1 MTEECSTPH
10 DQQALKAGAHEL
22 QRAAGKVL
30 THACAA
36 EDPHT
41 LGVALAH
48 IEEAL
53 DRLSVGMLQAA
64 NAATMG
70 HGDSTDGGHLEPSAE
85 ALCFHL
91 RRTADRLREPQLACQ
106 SSRFWTRRLVASA
119 SSDHEARASGLPES
133 QPHPQPLAELHAVC
147 WPLGSLHGA
156 HTGRDW
162 SRAPMIALPRC
173 HHDATRA

>member
-1 MTEECSTPH
+1 MTTIGGMNDERSTPR

-30 THACAA
+30 THASAA
-36 EDPHT
+36 EDPET

-64 NAATMG
+64 NAVTMS
-70 HGDSTDGGHLEPSAE
+70 HADPPEESRLEPAAE

-91 RRTADRLREPQLACQ
+91 RRAADRLREPQLACQ
-106 SSRFWTRRLVASA
+106 SSRSWTRRMIASA
-119 SSDHEARASGLPES
+119 PPDRTGATGPYRAVG
-133 QPHPQPLAELHAVC
+133 
-147 WPLGSLHGA
+147 
-156 HTGRDW
+156 
-162 SRAPMIALPRC
+162 
-173 HHDATRA
+173 

>member
-1 MTEECSTPH
+1 MTSDRSTPH

-30 THACAA
+30 THASAA

-64 NAATMG
+64 NAVTVG
-70 HGDSTDGGHLEPSAE
+70 HSDSADGSRLEPSAD

-91 RRTADRLREPQLACQ
+91 RRMAERLREPQLACQ
-106 SSRFWTRRLVASA
+106 SSRFWTRRLAASA
-119 SSDHEARASGLPES
+119 S
-133 QPHPQPLAELHAVC
+133 
-147 WPLGSLHGA
+147 
-156 HTGRDW
+156 
-162 SRAPMIALPRC
+162 
-173 HHDATRA
+173 